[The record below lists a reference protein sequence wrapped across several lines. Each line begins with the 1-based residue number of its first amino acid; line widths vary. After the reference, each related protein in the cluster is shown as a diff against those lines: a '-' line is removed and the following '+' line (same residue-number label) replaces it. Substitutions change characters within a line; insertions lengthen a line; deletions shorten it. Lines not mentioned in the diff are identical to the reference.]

1 MRGAWVVTVYYHCRL
16 VDIRYFP
23 EERKARDF
31 YAESLVRYS
40 TEYDI
45 TIAKQ

>member
-1 MRGAWVVTVYYHCRL
+1 MKWVVTIYYHCQL

-31 YAESLVRYS
+31 YAESLVRYNS
-40 TEYDI
+40 DFDI
-45 TIAKQ
+45 TRVQQ